1 MAGFFLAP
9 GVSQSLTTAKSRT
22 LCHTASYAT
31 FAASAVTDITSI
43 SEVDV
48 MKKLFTLAAA
58 SLLASTVLLSGS
70 AEAGVTKA
78 MMRGAWT
85 AVLGG
90 NTGCG
95 ISSMYVTFRLN
106 SSGVG
111 VATIEMHSTGCAN
124 SITTEN
130 PISIQTLNADGRGT
144 AGLSCGL
151 GCGWQFKIQVAEG
164 GHSFILAD
172 VDADNPNNTPTGMAI
187 HVAP

>member
-1 MAGFFLAP
+1 MN
-9 GVSQSLTTAKSRT
+9 
-22 LCHTASYAT
+22 
-31 FAASAVTDITSI
+31 
-43 SEVDV
+43 
-48 MKKLFTLAAA
+48 KLITLAAA
-58 SLLASTVLLSGS
+58 SLLTSAVLLSGT

-78 MMRGAWT
+78 MMRGGWT

-95 ISSMYVTFRLN
+95 ITSMYVTFRLN

-111 VATIEMHSTGCAN
+111 TATIESHSTGCAN
-124 SITTEN
+124 STTTGN
-130 PISIQTLNADGRGT
+130 PIVIQTLGADGRGT
-144 AGLSCGL
+144 ANLSCGIA
-151 GCGWQFKIQVAEG
+151 CGWQFKIQVAEG

>member
-1 MAGFFLAP
+1 
-9 GVSQSLTTAKSRT
+9 
-22 LCHTASYAT
+22 
-31 FAASAVTDITSI
+31 
-43 SEVDV
+43 
-48 MKKLFTLAAA
+48 MKKTFTILAV
-58 SLLASTVLLSGS
+58 SLLTSVVMLGGP

-78 MMRGAWT
+78 MMSGGWT

-111 VATIEMHSTGCAN
+111 VATIQMHSTGCAD
-124 SITTEN
+124 STTTNN
-130 PISIQTLNADGRGT
+130 PISIQTLAANGRGT
-144 AGLSCGL
+144 ANLSCGI

-172 VDADNPNNTPTGMAI
+172 VEPANPNNTPTGMAT
-187 HVAP
+187 HVAR

>member
-1 MAGFFLAP
+1 
-9 GVSQSLTTAKSRT
+9 
-22 LCHTASYAT
+22 
-31 FAASAVTDITSI
+31 
-43 SEVDV
+43 
-48 MKKLFTLAAA
+48 MKKLITLAAA
-58 SLLASTVLLSGS
+58 SLLTSAVMLSGP

-78 MMRGAWT
+78 MMSGPWT

-106 SSGVG
+106 SSGTG
-111 VATIEMHSTGCAN
+111 VATIQMHSTGCEDSTSTNNA
-124 SITTEN
+124 
-130 PISIQTLNADGRGT
+130 ISIQTLDANGRGT
-144 AGLSCGL
+144 AGLSCGV

-172 VDADNPNNTPTGMAI
+172 VEPTNPNNTPTGMAI